1 MNPENIGIPFAIRWR
16 MIITFILGFGWLAFL
31 IMWLFFYAGDF
42 NIYQNIAVFIL
53 SIIVLGGA
61 IGGIWMLFGI
71 RKKRGFQDQ
80 FRLYSRGKIGEI
92 MSKFHLISGY
102 CFCNML

>member
-1 MNPENIGIPFAIRWR
+1 MKPENLGIPFDIRWR

-31 IMWLFFYAGDF
+31 IVWLFFYAGDF

-53 SIIVLGGA
+53 SILVLGGA

-71 RKKRGFQDQ
+71 RKKRVFQDK
-80 FRLYSRGKIGEI
+80 FR
-92 MSKFHLISGY
+92 
-102 CFCNML
+102 